1 MCNSLDQQFPG
12 VFHFENDQAYKH
24 AKERDLIIREDREGR
39 IVLKG
44 KEQKHEALQ
53 RHSDTLTVPCPAL
66 PCPPIFTR
74 ALLFLLDGNGAQAT
88 DLVYVS
94 PLPNQWGGGQPSPP
108 PPGYCRRDQ

>member
-1 MCNSLDQQFPG
+1 MIFAIAMCNSLDQQFPG

-66 PCPPIFTR
+66 PCHIHTCFVIPTR
-74 ALLFLLDGNGAQAT
+74 
-88 DLVYVS
+88 
-94 PLPNQWGGGQPSPP
+94 W
-108 PPGYCRRDQ
+108 